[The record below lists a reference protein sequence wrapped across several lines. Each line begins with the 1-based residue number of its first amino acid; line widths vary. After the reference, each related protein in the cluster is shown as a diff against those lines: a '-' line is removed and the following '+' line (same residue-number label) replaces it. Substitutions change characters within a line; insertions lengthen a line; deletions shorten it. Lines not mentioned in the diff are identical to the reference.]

1 MRNRFGN
8 RIGRQRIERKRQFPG
23 EYGRYLAMCPLQPS
37 PFTPDFFIKPAL
49 LIKHAL
55 FYTTSN
61 RIIKFLM
68 IFLKSRRK
76 SMTPLER
83 QGSGAIVLPVQVLR
97 HFHGAEVGLLRGWQC
112 PSSKRGK
119 APLHTSVCAEGAG
132 DGCIWDSHLHRK
144 VPFDT

>member
-8 RIGRQRIERKRQFPG
+8 SIGMQRIERKRQFPG

-83 QGSGAIVLPVQVLR
+83 QGSGAIVSPSPSFKALPWGR
-97 HFHGAEVGLLRGWQC
+97 SGATERMVVSKLKARKGTSPHKCVCRRCWRWLHLGQS
-112 PSSKRGK
+112 PAQKSS
-119 APLHTSVCAEGAG
+119 
-132 DGCIWDSHLHRK
+132 I
-144 VPFDT
+144 